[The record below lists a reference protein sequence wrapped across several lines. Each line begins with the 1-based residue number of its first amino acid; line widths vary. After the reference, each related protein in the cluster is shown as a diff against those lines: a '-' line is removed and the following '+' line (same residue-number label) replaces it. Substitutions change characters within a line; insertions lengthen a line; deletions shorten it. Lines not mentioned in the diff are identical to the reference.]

1 MQKRLNVSHRIHV
14 NKKMGIGTIEP
25 VNKSCERFGEL
36 MGQNEIS
43 QLTAVLRS
51 KRVLHG
57 VFVSSS
63 GKANKQS
70 FDLNRP
76 L

>member
-1 MQKRLNVSHRIHV
+1 
-14 NKKMGIGTIEP
+14 
-25 VNKSCERFGEL
+25 

-43 QLTAVLRS
+43 KLNSARRYIL
-51 KRVLHG
+51 VLHG

-70 FDLNRP
+70 FDLNRQ